1 MSFISA
7 HVLDALAGTPASG
20 VAVRLETQDGE
31 VLGDAVTDADG
42 RVSDLGPD
50 RLEAGDYRVQF
61 ATGEYFAGRGQDT
74 FYPFV
79 VVNFAVAPGQAHYHV
94 PLLLSPYS
102 YTTYRGS

>member
-7 HVLDALAGTPASG
+7 HVLDAGAGVPAAGVEIVLADA
-20 VAVRLETQDGE
+20 AGE
-31 VLGDAVTDADG
+31 MLGAAVTDDDG

-50 RLEAGDYRVQF
+50 ALDPGTYRVSF
-61 ATGEYFAGRGQDT
+61 ATGAYFAASERDT
-74 FYPFV
+74 FFPSVIVEFTV
-79 VVNFAVAPGQAHYHV
+79 VAGERHYHV